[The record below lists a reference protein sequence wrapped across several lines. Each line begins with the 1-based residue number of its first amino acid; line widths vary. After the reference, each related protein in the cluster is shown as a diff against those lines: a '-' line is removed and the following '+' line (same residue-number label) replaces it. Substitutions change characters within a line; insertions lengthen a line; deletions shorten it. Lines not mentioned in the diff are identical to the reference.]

1 MKYIFAT
8 LLLFI
13 SFSTFAQQT
22 DIKAV
27 LKDANTK
34 EPIIGASI
42 SIKNLSIGTITN
54 DEGVFQLTFPKSEQI
69 IISCLGYK
77 TLTLNTDAFLNEI
90 KTIFMEQN
98 IEILEEVV
106 ISKTPLYQI
115 LEEIIAISK
124 ARFNKPIVLNTYYR
138 EFVKSNG
145 KYVRFSDGLLDYHIS
160 GDTKKTKSEL
170 IIKQNRSVLLPILED
185 EEDVFDLGSILDIQK
200 SYGYSFGSLSGYI
213 LEDKQY
219 QDYELGLKS
228 KKNKDGKELLVL
240 TIEPKL
246 EIEKALFK
254 GKITYDPD
262 TKLIYEYDI
271 SYSPTHAKYVKEINL
286 LIARVSLS
294 DIKLKATYKMVN
306 NNYLISNTNKYV
318 KFKIW
323 TKKHTIVSESKSDL
337 IVTDFSKEDLTYNK
351 KEVYTKKYLYK
362 KPSQYIDKFWQ
373 KNNAIVLT
381 SEEEKVIDDLEKE
394 SRIEPK
400 QN

>member
-77 TLTLNTDAFLNEI
+77 TLTLNTDAFLNET

-106 ISKTPLYQI
+106 ISKTPLHQI

-160 GDTKKTKSEL
+160 GDIKKTKSEL

-185 EEDVFDLGSILDIQK
+185 DEDVFDLGSILDIQK
-200 SYGYSFGSLSGYI
+200 CYGYSFGSLSGYI

-262 TKLIYEYDI
+262 TKLIYDYDI
-271 SYSPTHAKYVKEINL
+271 SYSPSHAKYVKEINL

-306 NNYLISNTNKYV
+306 DNYLISNTNRFV
-318 KFKIW
+318 KFKVW
-323 TKKHTIVSESKSDL
+323 TKKHSTILESRSDL
-337 IVTDFSKEDLTYNK
+337 LVTDFSKDDFSYNK
-351 KEVYTKKYLYK
+351 KEVYKKSKLSK
-362 KPSQYIDKFWQ
+362 KPSQYSDKFWQ
-373 KNNAIVLT
+373 KNNTIVLT
-381 SEEEKVIDDLEKE
+381 TEEEKIIDDLEKE
-394 SRIEPK
+394 SKIEPK

>member
-77 TLTLNTDAFLNEI
+77 TLTLNTDAFLNET

-381 SEEEKVIDDLEKE
+381 KEEEKIIADLEKV
-394 SRIEPK
+394 SKVLP
-400 QN
+400 Q

>member
-77 TLTLNTDAFLNEI
+77 TLTLNTDAFLNET

-262 TKLIYEYDI
+262 TRLIYEYDI

>member
-77 TLTLNTDAFLNEI
+77 TLTLNTDAFLNET